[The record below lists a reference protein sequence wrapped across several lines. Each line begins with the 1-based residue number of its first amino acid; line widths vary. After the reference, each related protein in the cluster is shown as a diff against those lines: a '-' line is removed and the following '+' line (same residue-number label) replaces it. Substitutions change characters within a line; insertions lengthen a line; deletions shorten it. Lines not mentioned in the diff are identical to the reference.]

1 METGVWSL
9 GWEDPLEK
17 GMATHVSILTWRIPW
32 TKEPGRLQSTGSQ
45 RGGHNS
51 DSHWKLNLLGLLWW
65 SDSVES
71 ACNAG
76 DLGSIPGFGRSCGEG
91 NGNSNTLAW
100 RIPWTEE
107 PDGLQ
112 SMELQESDRTEWLA
126 LSLSN
131 VLMYWICQVTRPS
144 SSSCIGSSI
153 LESPSAGPW
162 LIARRN
168 WNGQAVSTC
177 TSGQW
182 CSVHVPRSLY
192 FCTSSAQ
199 LWTRAIWF
207 I

>member
-1 METGVWSL
+1 METWVWSL

-45 RGGHNS
+45 RVGHNS

-76 DLGSIPGFGRSCGEG
+76 DLGSIPGFGRSCEEG

-107 PDGLQ
+107 PGGLQ
-112 SMELQESDRTEWLA
+112 SMGLQESDRTEWLA

-131 VLMYWICQVTRPS
+131 VLMYWICQVTQPS
-144 SSSCIGSSI
+144 SSSYIGSSI
-153 LESPSAGPW
+153 LETPSAGLW

-168 WNGQAVSTC
+168 WNG
-177 TSGQW
+177 
-182 CSVHVPRSLY
+182 
-192 FCTSSAQ
+192 
-199 LWTRAIWF
+199 
-207 I
+207 